1 VAWPILGCQ
10 KAQKIREN
18 SALFGNPDEAS
29 IQQVAMPAS
38 SSRIWQYS
46 GFSVSLLL
54 AGLGLAGLV
63 ALGLSGLTGSWDFG
77 GVCGLGRG

>member
-38 SSRIWQYS
+38 SLRIWQYS
-46 GFSVSLLL
+46 SP
-54 AGLGLAGLV
+54 V
-63 ALGLSGLTGSWDFG
+63 ALEIPILNVRSARVARHERTK
-77 GVCGLGRG
+77 